1 MFLFKWGMVMGNNF
15 DVIKNYEFEDEEVI
29 FNSSDFN
36 ECKKV
41 CDAAQKKA
49 ERWERFAVYPSDLM
63 LGLDT

>member
-1 MFLFKWGMVMGNNF
+1 MENNF
-15 DVIKNYEFEDEEVI
+15 DVIKNYGFEDEEII

-41 CDAAQKKA
+41 CDDAQAKA
-49 ERWERFAVYPSDLM
+49 ERYERFAVYPSDIM

>member
-1 MFLFKWGMVMGNNF
+1 MENNF
-15 DVIKNYEFEDEEVI
+15 DVVKNYGFEDEEII

-41 CDAAQKKA
+41 CDDAIKKA

-63 LGLDT
+63 LGINA